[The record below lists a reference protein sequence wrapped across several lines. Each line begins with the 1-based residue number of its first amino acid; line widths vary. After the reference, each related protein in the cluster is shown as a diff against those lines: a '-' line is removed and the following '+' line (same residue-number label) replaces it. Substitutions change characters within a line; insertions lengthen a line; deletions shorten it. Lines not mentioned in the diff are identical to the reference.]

1 MSRSVFCCLAGLVW
15 ISGAWAQNAATDP
28 GFFSTKVYP
37 VLEDAHCRI
46 CHTSA
51 GVASGTRIHF
61 PEKDASREQI
71 EIFGLSLA
79 AVVDRAVGAGLP
91 AAKTRSSSFTPSAL
105 HFRK

>member
-1 MSRSVFCCLAGLVW
+1 M
-15 ISGAWAQNAATDP
+15 D
-28 GFFSTKVYP
+28 P

-79 AVVDRAVGAGLP
+79 AVVDRADPSTSLLLQKPTTRVKHTGGLRITP
-91 AAKTRSSSFTPSAL
+91 GSDQEKVLTQWVRYLAATPEG
-105 HFRK
+105 K